1 MFSLLIFIAILSIMI
16 VVHEFG
22 HFIVAR
28 KLGIRVENFS
38 MGFGP
43 KLLKYKKGFTEYSLC
58 LIPFGGYVKLSGDS
72 WEECKSQSHEFLSR
86 KPIERAGVIFAG
98 PLLNYLLAFVCFWLV
113 HSIGYPQLTTKVG
126 DTIPE
131 LPARSAG
138 IVKEDVIISVDGKPV
153 RYFSE
158 LQNIIYTK
166 RASEV
171 ELEILRNNEKI
182 RLPVGLQSKVKKN
195 ILGVERRINV
205 IGVIPIGEAVFV
217 KQNFFGAFE
226 YAGKSLWEL
235 TSITVQA
242 LFRLFTGS
250 MPLRESVTGP
260 LGMFYITS
268 EAVKMGIN
276 AVLHLMAVLSV
287 SLCIFNLLPFP
298 VLDGGHLF
306 FLGLEKL
313 RGRHLNQKIEE
324 KIHRVGFSLI
334 ICLAVFVFLND
345 VINFGV
351 WEKITRILSKL
362 K

>member
-16 VVHEFG
+16 LVHEFG

-43 KLLKYKKGFTEYSLC
+43 KLLKYKKGFTEYAVC
-58 LIPFGGYVKLSGDS
+58 LIPFGGYIKLTGDS
-72 WEECKSQSHEFLSR
+72 WEECKSQPYEFLNR

-98 PLLNYLLAFVCFWLV
+98 PALNYLLAFVCFWLV
-113 HSIGYPQLTTKVG
+113 HIIGYPQDTTKVG
-126 DTIPE
+126 DT
-131 LPARSAG
+131 LLDSPARSAG
-138 IVKEDVIISVDGKPV
+138 IVKEDVIIAVDGKPV
-153 RYFSE
+153 RYFQE
-158 LQNIIYTK
+158 FRNIIYTK
-166 RASEV
+166 KAPQV

-182 RLPVGLQSKVKKN
+182 RLPVGLQSKVIKN
-195 ILGVERRINV
+195 ILGQQKKINT
-205 IGVIPIGEAVFV
+205 IGIISIGEIVFV
-217 KQNFFGAFE
+217 KQNVFGAFVR
-226 YAGKSLWEL
+226 AGKSLWDL
-235 TSITVQA
+235 TSATVQA

-268 EAVKMGIN
+268 DVVKMGAN
-276 AVLHLMAVLSV
+276 AVLHLMAILSV

-324 KIHRVGFSLI
+324 KIHQAGFSLI
-334 ICLAVFVFLND
+334 ICLAVLVFLND
-345 VINFGV
+345 WINYGV
-351 WEKITRILSKL
+351 WEKITGLFSKPH
-362 K
+362 